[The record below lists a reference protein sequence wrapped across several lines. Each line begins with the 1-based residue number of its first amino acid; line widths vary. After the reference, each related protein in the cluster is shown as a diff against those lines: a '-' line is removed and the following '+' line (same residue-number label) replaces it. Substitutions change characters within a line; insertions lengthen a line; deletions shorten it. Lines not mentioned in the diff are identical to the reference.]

1 MGAYLERKCL
11 KETTQFVCLDNINS
25 LSFAYSCANFIFY
38 ITLSVS
44 QNYDFLAFGKWIK
57 RILDISLV
65 ILGKTADGKTV
76 GLIAAVLWANVGA
89 VEVQEPRARSGI
101 SSSTPEVA
109 VRASID
115 GSTANAID
123 VP

>member
-65 ILGKTADGKTV
+65 ILGKTADGETLGPIV
-76 GLIAAVLWANVGA
+76 EALWANVGA
-89 VEVQEPRARSGI
+89 EEEQAPRHCSGV

-109 VRASID
+109 GRASID
-115 GSTANAID
+115 GITASAID